1 MQDERIPSQEV
12 SFMPIPLCRVYRV
25 CVPVSH
31 KSLGIAEVTEVLIKL
46 NALSSLLICGQSDGM
61 EGQGETE
68 ERR

>member
-12 SFMPIPLCRVYRV
+12 SFMPIPLCTVYRV

-46 NALSSLLICGQSDGM
+46 NALSPLCGQSDGM